1 MSGMELVK
9 KVFFDI
15 MHMFAV
21 FGLQNIVAIILLLV
35 CLKNIIVALWKK
47 EYMSLIVP
55 GIRTLYLCYSLFTL
69 GGNIR
74 LITMQYGHP
83 LTAYTFPG
91 KIIEKQET
99 DGKFMKYKV
108 KCDTGKTEY
117 DGKRIM
123 PQIDVF
129 KFGPLYYS
137 VIWNSRV

>member
-9 KVFFDI
+9 KIFFDI

-21 FGLQNIVAIILLLV
+21 FGLQNVVAIILLLV

-74 LITMQYGHP
+74 LITRQ
-83 LTAYTFPG
+83 
-91 KIIEKQET
+91 
-99 DGKFMKYKV
+99 
-108 KCDTGKTEY
+108 
-117 DGKRIM
+117 
-123 PQIDVF
+123 
-129 KFGPLYYS
+129 
-137 VIWNSRV
+137 